1 MAARPRLTARGVDR
15 LDEGATMELG
25 LKGRTAIVAAASK
38 GLGRAAARGLAAEG
52 ARVAMCARSADE
64 LTRAADAIHGE
75 TGAEVLAI
83 PADLRKPDDVRA
95 LVARTVEAFGGV
107 EILVTNAG
115 GPPFGL
121 FDQMSDADF
130 QAAFELNLLSTV
142 RMIREALPH
151 MRQRRW
157 GRIVNIQSTSI
168 KQPID
173 GLLLSNSIRPGV
185 AGLTRSLVA
194 EVSRDGITVNT
205 VCPGRILTDRARNY
219 LSDRAKIAGVPYE
232 EFAKQ
237 DAAAIPLGRMGQ
249 PEEVANMVVFLAS
262 ERAAYVTGV
271 TVQVDGGLVRGL
283 F

>member
-1 MAARPRLTARGVDR
+1 MD
-15 LDEGATMELG
+15 LG
-25 LKGRTAIVAAASK
+25 LKGKAAIVAAASK

-52 ARVAMCARSADE
+52 ARVAICARSADE
-64 LTRAADAIHGE
+64 LKKTADAIHAE
-75 TGAEVLAI
+75 TGAEVLAV
-83 PADLRKPDDVRA
+83 PTDVLKPEAIRN
-95 LVARTVEAFGGV
+95 LVGHAVEAFGGV
-107 EILVTNAG
+107 DILVTNAG

-142 RMIREALPH
+142 RMIREVLPQ
-151 MRQRRW
+151 MRRRRW

-185 AGLTRSLVA
+185 AGLSRSLVQ
-194 EVSRDGITVNT
+194 EVSRDGITINT
-205 VCPGRILTDRARNY
+205 VCPGRILTDRARGF
-219 LSDRAKIAGVPYE
+219 LASRAQIAGLSVD
-232 EFAKQ
+232 EFVKQ
-237 DAAAIPLGRMGQ
+237 DTAAIPMGRMGE

-262 ERAAYVTGV
+262 QRASYVTGV

-283 F
+283 A